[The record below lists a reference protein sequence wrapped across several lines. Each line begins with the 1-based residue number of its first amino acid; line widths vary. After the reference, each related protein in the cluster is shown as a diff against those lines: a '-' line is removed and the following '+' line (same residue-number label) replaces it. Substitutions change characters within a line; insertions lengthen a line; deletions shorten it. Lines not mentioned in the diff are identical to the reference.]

1 MLHVGDEAMFEAMV
15 IELRSRG
22 ATTIT
27 ALSSNPVDTTAR
39 YGIDAIRGIGFRG
52 LDRAAMVARMAAV
65 LDDSIAVDDPAR
77 AVRAAV
83 ASSNLVVIAGGG
95 NMTSIWP
102 SHIFE
107 RATLA
112 AIAQQS
118 GVPVVISGQT
128 LGPELSAGDAT
139 VLSELLDSSSL
150 VSTREAASR
159 RLAHVLGTT
168 ATLTPDDASFLA
180 DLTESSAA
188 LPAQQYCLVTLST
201 HTATTDR
208 AEFVAAVARLLD
220 HIATTT
226 SLGIVFSGHF
236 APLDGDPRG
245 DEVVHELVRAAMDCP
260 SDVARVTTAAHSAAL
275 ARGAALVVSSRY
287 HPVVFAVSAGVPA
300 IGIPVDDYT
309 TIKLT
314 GALGNF
320 GQKAVLPIGALLAG
334 DGADLVDDVWQHSG
348 SLRADGI
355 ARASEQRVVA
365 SDWWDSVARTAHV
378 T

>member
-27 ALSSNPVDTTAR
+27 AVSSNPADTAAR
-39 YGIDAIRGIGFRG
+39 YGIDAVSGIGFRG
-52 LDRAAMVARMAAV
+52 LDRAAMETRMAAV
-65 LDDSIAVDDPAR
+65 LDDSIAVEDPAR

-128 LGPELSAGDAT
+128 LGPDLSAGDAT
-139 VLSELLDSSSL
+139 VLSELLDTAAL

-168 ATLTPDDASFLA
+168 AALTPDDASFLA
-180 DLTESSAA
+180 DLTESPAA

-208 AEFVAAVARLLD
+208 GEFVAAVARLLD

-226 SLGIVFSGHF
+226 SLAIVFSGHF
-236 APLDGDPRG
+236 APLEGEPRG
-245 DEVVHELVRAAMDCP
+245 DEVVHELVRVAMDCP
-260 SDVARVTTAAHSAAL
+260 SDVARVTTAAHSADL
-275 ARGAALVVSSRY
+275 ARGATLVVSSRY

-320 GQKAVLPIGALLAG
+320 GQKALLPIGTLLTSGGGGLA
-334 DGADLVDDVWQHSG
+334 DDVWQHKDA
-348 SLRADGI
+348 LRADGI
-355 ARASEQRVVA
+355 ARAREQRTIA
-365 SDWWDSVARTAHV
+365 SDWWDSVARTAER
-378 T
+378 